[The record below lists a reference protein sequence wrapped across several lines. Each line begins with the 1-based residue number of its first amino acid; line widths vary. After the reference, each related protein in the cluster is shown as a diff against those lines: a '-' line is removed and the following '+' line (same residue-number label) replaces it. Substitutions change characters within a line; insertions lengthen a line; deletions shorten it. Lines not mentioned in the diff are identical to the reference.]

1 MKPAVHPGGG
11 LAFGGAADLS
21 SAPMPTPP
29 PRFVA
34 PPDSLLDRLALSPA
48 LRALARQSML
58 RSYRKGVLLIQEGD
72 VGDTI
77 YLLLSGRVRLYASAQ
92 AQSGGGSTERQIT
105 FGLHGPGE
113 LVGEMSLDGGPRAA
127 SAITTEATCAG
138 VLTRDLLIEQM
149 ERHPALALE
158 LLTQVIGRAR
168 SAIRDARNMA
178 LLDSYGRLSM
188 LLDELAAP
196 GADGIRPIDA
206 RLTHSEI
213 ASRIGC
219 SREMV
224 SRLLK
229 DLERGGYID
238 QMDQRLTLRRPLPL
252 RW

>member
-1 MKPAVHPGGG
+1 M
-11 LAFGGAADLS
+11 S
-21 SAPMPTPP
+21 ISP
-29 PRFVA
+29 PRPAA
-34 PPDSLLDRLALSPA
+34 PPDSLLDSLALSPA
-48 LRALARQSML
+48 LKALARQSVL
-58 RSYRKGVLLIQEGD
+58 RRYRKGVLLIQEGD

-77 YLLLSGRVRLYASAQ
+77 YLLLSGRVRVYSSG
-92 AQSGGGSTERQIT
+92 QSPGSGSHERQIT

-113 LVGEMSLDGGPRAA
+113 MVGEMSLDGGPRAT
-127 SAITTEATCAG
+127 SVITTEATSAG
-138 VLTRDLLIEQM
+138 VFTRSLLLEHM
-149 ERHPALALE
+149 RLHPELALE
-158 LLTQVIGRAR
+158 LLMRVIARAR
-168 SAIRDARNMA
+168 SATRDARNMA

-188 LLDELAAP
+188 LLDELAEP
-196 GADGIRPIDA
+196 TADGTRPIDA

-238 QMDQRLTLRRPLPL
+238 QAGQRLTLRRPLPL